1 MKGREIDKIVSK
13 IMKIKIERIRSKGGK
28 GSDRKESEA
37 RYIAMHL
44 RNKYLKQSYN
54 KLAKEWG
61 YTNHT
66 VTMHGIKNV
75 RNHIETEKQLAV
87 TVSILERMVE
97 LRLKKVVKNKRRYNN
112 NLYLKQKGIT
122 VKNEIASADADLIE
136 SLSSRCQKKLQQL
149 AAIYHGVQYELS
161 F

>member
-61 YTNHT
+61 YATHT
-66 VTMHGIKNV
+66 VTMNGIKTV
-75 RNHIETEKQLAV
+75 RNHIETEKELAYIV
-87 TVSILERMVE
+87 NIIERMVE
-97 LRLKKVVKNKRRYNN
+97 LKLKDVVKNKRRYNN

-122 VKNEIASADADLIE
+122 VKNEIASADANLIE
-136 SLSSRCQKKLQQL
+136 SLSSRAKKKLQQL
-149 AAIYHGVQYELS
+149 AEIYHGVQYELS